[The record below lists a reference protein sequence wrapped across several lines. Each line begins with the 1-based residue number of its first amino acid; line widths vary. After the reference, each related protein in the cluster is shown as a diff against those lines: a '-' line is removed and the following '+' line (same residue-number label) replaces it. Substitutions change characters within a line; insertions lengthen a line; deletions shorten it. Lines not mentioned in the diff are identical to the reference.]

1 MIRFGIAGI
10 PLSSKGRTL
19 RDGIEDAYL
28 MGLTALEV
36 QFLKVNIFEKE
47 AFEESGLYPREVVP
61 DKKEESRIIVNI
73 SRADKNGNF
82 VPIGINSKIEE
93 NDILQILQ
101 WNLARSYEELR
112 DLKTLTKELDIKINI
127 HTPYYMDLINDPNL
141 IERSMNYILWSSYLG
156 NELGADMVISNIGLY
171 EKLKSNDALKI
182 VDKNVKQIQKKLKSE
197 KINLKLGFETSEKK
211 EVFGTLDE
219 LVALS
224 SNNSGVL
231 PVINFA
237 KLFARQDYTLKEK
250 EEFETVLDMVKPYYK
265 NELYF
270 QFAGVE
276 FTANNDIRISPV
288 KKGDLKFEDL
298 ADLLVHD
305 DREITIISN
314 SPLIEH
320 DAQYMRIIYERKLGD
335 LLQKKVKK

>member
-19 RDGIEDAYL
+19 KDGIEDTYL
-28 MGLTALEV
+28 MGLSALEV

-61 DKKEESRIIVNI
+61 DKREESRIIVNV
-73 SRADKNGNF
+73 SRADKNGNY
-82 VPIGINSKIEE
+82 VPIGITSKIEE

-112 DLKTLTKELDIKINI
+112 DLRTLAKELDIKLTI
-127 HTPYYMDLINDPNL
+127 HTPYYIDLINNPAI
-141 IERSMNYILWSSYLG
+141 IERSINYILWSSYLG
-156 NELGADMVISNIGLY
+156 GELGADMVLSNIGLY
-171 EKLKSNDALKI
+171 EKLKSKDAIKI
-182 VDKNVKQIQKKLKSE
+182 VDKNIKHIKKILKKENIS
-197 KINLKLGFETSEKK
+197 LKLGLETSEKK
-211 EVFGTLDE
+211 EVFGTVDE
-219 LVALS
+219 LVELS
-224 SNNSGVL
+224 SKNSNVL
-231 PVINFA
+231 PIINFA

-250 EEFETVLDMVKPYYK
+250 EEFESVLDMVKPYYK
-265 NELYF
+265 DYLYF
-270 QFAGVE
+270 QFAGIE

-288 KKGDLKFEDL
+288 KKGDLKFENL
-298 ADLLVHD
+298 ADVLLQD
-305 DREITIISN
+305 DRDIIIISN

-335 LLQKKVKK
+335 LLQKRGKK